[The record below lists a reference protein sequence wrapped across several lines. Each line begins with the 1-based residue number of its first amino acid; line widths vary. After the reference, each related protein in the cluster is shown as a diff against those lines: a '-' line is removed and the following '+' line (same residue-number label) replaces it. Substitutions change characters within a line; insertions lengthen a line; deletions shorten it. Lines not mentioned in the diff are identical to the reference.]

1 MGEEGGTRLVF
12 ASLVILGGVAGS
24 LWTSILLGH
33 GSLGLFVTD
42 LTFRYINMNPSFPR
56 VVRRVLCCLGQR
68 PVVTDLC
75 ELCFLL
81 KSKPP

>member
-42 LTFRYINMNPSFPR
+42 LTFRYINMNPSSRGLF
-56 VVRRVLCCLGQR
+56 VMYCAVSAKGQ
-68 PVVTDLC
+68 
-75 ELCFLL
+75 
-81 KSKPP
+81 